1 MHDALHPV
9 NPVVILERLPMP
21 VLTDV
26 IQIIPPDRD
35 EDPEDIFAAAPGLI
49 FTDDFQNLHGD
60 KGYTIVYKSKW
71 GPIELKTADPQAE
84 GERQLFSHYLWNAS
98 ISLAERISYDG
109 DSGNNTW
116 SVKGERVLEL
126 GAGVGL
132 DGIVASLAGAET
144 VSISDYPS
152 EVVLAN
158 IRENARKNI
167 PHHLNSKY
175 TVDPHEWGI
184 CDSSFATKHAHSFT
198 RILAADCYWMP
209 GQHLNLVRSML
220 HFLTL
225 DPCGRIY
232 AIAGF
237 HTGRRKLA
245 PFFTVAVEQGL
256 ELEDIFEEDGEGNR
270 RDWRAERDGGREDPT
285 ERKKWLVI
293 ATLKRRS

>member
-1 MHDALHPV
+1 
-9 NPVVILERLPMP
+9 MP

-35 EDPEDIFAAAPGLI
+35 EDPEDIFASAPGLI

-60 KGYTIVYKSKW
+60 KGYTIVYKSRW

-109 DSGNNTW
+109 DGGDNTW

-132 DGIVASLAGAET
+132 DGIVASLAGAEM

-158 IRENARKNI
+158 IRENAQKNI
-167 PHHLNSKY
+167 PNHLSSNY
-175 TVDPHEWGI
+175 TVDPHEWGV

-270 RDWRAERDGGREDPT
+270 REWQAERDGGREDPT

-293 ATLKRRS
+293 ATLKRQSSASSQT

>member
-9 NPVVILERLPMP
+9 NPV
-21 VLTDV
+21 
-26 IQIIPPDRD
+26 IIPPDRD

-71 GPIELKTADPQAE
+71 GPVELKTADPQAE

-98 ISLAERISYDG
+98 ISLAERISYDNG
-109 DSGNNTW
+109 GGGKNTW

-132 DGIVASLAGAET
+132 DGIVASLAGAEM

-167 PHHLNSKY
+167 PDHLSSKY
-175 TVDPHEWGI
+175 TVDPHEWGV

-225 DPCGRIY
+225 DSCGRIY

-270 RDWRAERDGGREDPT
+270 RVWQAERDGGREDPT

-293 ATLKRRS
+293 ATLKRRSRAMSQT

>member
-1 MHDALHPV
+1 
-9 NPVVILERLPMP
+9 MP

-35 EDPEDIFAAAPGLI
+35 EDPEDIFASAPGLI

-60 KGYTIVYKSKW
+60 KGYTIVYKSRW

-109 DSGNNTW
+109 DGGDNTW

-126 GAGVGL
+126 GA
-132 DGIVASLAGAET
+132 
-144 VSISDYPS
+144 
-152 EVVLAN
+152 AN
-158 IRENARKNI
+158 IRENAQKNI
-167 PHHLNSKY
+167 PNHLSSNY
-175 TVDPHEWGI
+175 TVDPHEWGV

-198 RILAADCYWMP
+198 RILAADCYWML

-270 RDWRAERDGGREDPT
+270 REWQAERDGGREDPT

-293 ATLKRRS
+293 ATLKRRSSATFQT

>member
-1 MHDALHPV
+1 
-9 NPVVILERLPMP
+9 MP

-109 DSGNNTW
+109 AGGNNTW

-126 GAGVGL
+126 GAGTNS
-132 DGIVASLAGAET
+132 SLLA

-167 PHHLNSKY
+167 PKHLSSNY
-175 TVDPHEWGI
+175 TVDPHEWGD
-184 CDSSFATKHAHSFT
+184 CDSSFATKHAHFFT

-225 DPCGRIY
+225 DPGGRIY

-270 RDWRAERDGGREDPT
+270 REWQTERDGGREDPT

>member
-1 MHDALHPV
+1 
-9 NPVVILERLPMP
+9 P

-109 DSGNNTW
+109 DGGNNTW

-132 DGIVASLAGAET
+132 DGIVASLAGAEM
-144 VSISDYPS
+144 V
-152 EVVLAN
+152 
-158 IRENARKNI
+158 
-167 PHHLNSKY
+167 
-175 TVDPHEWGI
+175 G
-184 CDSSFATKHAHSFT
+184 
-198 RILAADCYWMP
+198 
-209 GQHLNLVRSML
+209 
-220 HFLTL
+220 
-225 DPCGRIY
+225 IY

-270 RDWRAERDGGREDPT
+270 REWQAERDGGREDPT

-293 ATLKRRS
+293 ATLKRRN

>member
-1 MHDALHPV
+1 M
-9 NPVVILERLPMP
+9 
-21 VLTDV
+21 
-26 IQIIPPDRD
+26 Q
-35 EDPEDIFAAAPGLI
+35 
-49 FTDDFQNLHGD
+49 
-60 KGYTIVYKSKW
+60 
-71 GPIELKTADPQAE
+71 
-84 GERQLFSHYLWNAS
+84 
-98 ISLAERISYDG
+98 
-109 DSGNNTW
+109 
-116 SVKGERVLEL
+116 
-126 GAGVGL
+126 
-132 DGIVASLAGAET
+132 

-152 EVVLAN
+152 EIVLAN

-167 PHHLNSKY
+167 PKHLSSNY
-175 TVDPHEWGI
+175 TVDPHEWGD
-184 CDSSFATKHAHSFT
+184 CNNSFATKHAHSFT
-198 RILAADCYWMP
+198 RILAADCCWMP

-256 ELEDIFEEDGEGNR
+256 ELEEIFEEDGEGNR
-270 RDWRAERDGGREDPT
+270 REWQTERDGGREDPT

>member
-144 VSISDYPS
+144 V
-152 EVVLAN
+152 
-158 IRENARKNI
+158 
-167 PHHLNSKY
+167 
-175 TVDPHEWGI
+175 G
-184 CDSSFATKHAHSFT
+184 
-198 RILAADCYWMP
+198 
-209 GQHLNLVRSML
+209 
-220 HFLTL
+220 
-225 DPCGRIY
+225 IY

>member
-1 MHDALHPV
+1 
-9 NPVVILERLPMP
+9 MP

-109 DSGNNTW
+109 DGGNNTW

-126 GAGVGL
+126 GAGIDFSLSAICVGL
-132 DGIVASLAGAET
+132 DGIVASLAGAEMVELSIKMQ

-167 PHHLNSKY
+167 PKHLSSNY
-175 TVDPHEWGI
+175 TVDPHEWGD
-184 CDSSFATKHAHSFT
+184 CDSSFATKYAHSFT

-225 DPCGRIY
+225 DPGGRIY

-270 RDWRAERDGGREDPT
+270 REWQTERDGGREDPT

-293 ATLKRRS
+293 ATLKRQS

>member
-1 MHDALHPV
+1 
-9 NPVVILERLPMP
+9 MP

-109 DSGNNTW
+109 DGGNNTW

-132 DGIVASLAGAET
+132 DGIVASLAGAEMVELSSHPT
-144 VSISDYPS
+144 PS
-152 EVVLAN
+152 TRMLSKDTGLN
-158 IRENARKNI
+158 I
-167 PHHLNSKY
+167 
-175 TVDPHEWGI
+175 
-184 CDSSFATKHAHSFT
+184 
-198 RILAADCYWMP
+198 
-209 GQHLNLVRSML
+209 
-220 HFLTL
+220 
-225 DPCGRIY
+225 
-232 AIAGF
+232 
-237 HTGRRKLA
+237 
-245 PFFTVAVEQGL
+245 
-256 ELEDIFEEDGEGNR
+256 
-270 RDWRAERDGGREDPT
+270 
-285 ERKKWLVI
+285 
-293 ATLKRRS
+293 